1 MVHEA
6 SYVLLLKV
14 FSKTLENIGE
24 NIDQAYGIIER
35 ENPDLDGI
43 ILTIQYMM
51 TRKNILLHETDF
63 GI

>member
-1 MVHEA
+1 MVHGA
-6 SYVLLLKV
+6 SHILLLKV
-14 FSKTLENIGE
+14 LSKTSENIGE
-24 NIDQAYGIIER
+24 NIDQACGIIER
-35 ENPDLDGI
+35 ENPDLNGI

>member
-6 SYVLLLKV
+6 SHILLLQV
-14 FSKTLENIGE
+14 LSKTLENIGE
-24 NIDQAYGIIER
+24 KIDQACGIIET

-43 ILTIQYMM
+43 ILTIQHMM

>member
-6 SYVLLLKV
+6 SHVLLLKV
-14 FSKTLENIGE
+14 FYKTLENIGE
-24 NIDQAYGIIER
+24 KIDQACGIIER

>member
-1 MVHEA
+1 MGHEA
-6 SYVLLLKV
+6 SHVLLLKV

-24 NIDQAYGIIER
+24 KIDQACGIIER

-43 ILTIQYMM
+43 ILTIQHMT
-51 TRKNILLHETDF
+51 TRKKYLVHEKYF

>member
-6 SYVLLLKV
+6 SHILLLKV
-14 FSKTLENIGE
+14 FSKILENIGE
-24 NIDQAYGIIER
+24 KIDQACGIIER

-51 TRKNILLHETDF
+51 TRKNILIHETDL